1 MYTFDFKMNF
11 ILKSA
16 VYFKYLHALY
26 IIVHVFKIEKKFSYA
41 NKLKL

>member
-26 IIVHVFKIEKKFSYA
+26 IIVFKIEIFFSYA